1 LEYKPEKEKI
11 EKMEKLE
18 KIENLI
24 KSTKKNTILYNQIHD
39 ILNK

>member
-1 LEYKPEKEKI
+1 MLELEYKPQN

-24 KSTKKNTILYNQIHD
+24 KNTKKNTILYNQIMTY
-39 ILNK
+39 